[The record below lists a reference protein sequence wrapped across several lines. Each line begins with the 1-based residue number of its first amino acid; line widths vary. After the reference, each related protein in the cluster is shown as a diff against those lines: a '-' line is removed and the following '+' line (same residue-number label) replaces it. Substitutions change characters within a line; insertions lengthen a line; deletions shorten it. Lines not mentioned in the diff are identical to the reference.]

1 MDNKD
6 LISLMEAYDSLATPT
21 GENAASPELS
31 KVADVTTQ
39 TSSEGDSQEERKGMI
54 HSNLKTIGQHL
65 SEIEQAIGQGHEVE
79 PWMEEKIAVATD
91 SIVRIANA
99 IRNR

>member
-1 MDNKD
+1 MNKKD
-6 LISLMEAYDSLATPT
+6 LTSLMEAYDTLATPN
-21 GENAASPELS
+21 EQNATSTELS
-31 KVADVTTQ
+31 TVADVTTQ
-39 TSSEGDSQEERKGMI
+39 TSSEGDTQEERKSMI
-54 HSNLKTIGQHL
+54 DSNLKTIGQHL